1 MSNRVLL
8 SLDVGDARIGVAISR
23 SAIIAEPLCTLERT
37 SRKQTLDEIEEI
49 VRREKVTEM
58 VIGLPTRE
66 DGTSGDRVAKTE
78 AFARS
83 LKRRIPGLLWHF
95 QDERY
100 STVEAAEI
108 RPDARGVRGA
118 LDRLAA
124 AVILRDFLARHV
136 ANADDTPRA
145 T

>member
-1 MSNRVLL
+1 MSARVLL
-8 SLDVGDARIGVAISR
+8 ALDVGDARIGVAISR
-23 SAIIAEPLCTLERT
+23 SAIIAEPLCTIERAA
-37 SRKQTLDEIEEI
+37 RKQTLDEIEGI
-49 VRREKVTEM
+49 VRRERVTEM
-58 VIGLPTRE
+58 VVGLPTRE
-66 DGTSGDRVAKTE
+66 DGTAGDRVEKTE
-78 AFARS
+78 AFVRS

-108 RPDARGVRGA
+108 RPDARGVRGG

-124 AVILRDFLARHV
+124 AVILRDFLARRV
-136 ANADDTPRA
+136 VPPGDASST